1 MGSSSHHRHA
11 RALSGPVDEPNN
23 GAGKDYVDA
32 RAKERVKAISRTTL
46 VAALSNSLL
55 AVGKILCG
63 WFGNS
68 HALIADGVHSV
79 SDLASDLLVYVAGHR
94 AGEAPDAEH
103 PYGHQRFETVA
114 TLILGIFL
122 AAVALGI
129 AWDAAE
135 RLFEP
140 EQLLRPS
147 WWALAAA
154 AGSILVN
161 EALFWYTLFYA
172 KRVRSDMLRAN
183 AWHHRSDAISS
194 IVVLIGIAGTL
205 AGLSY
210 LDAVASVLVAVMIA
224 KIAWDLGREAVSEL
238 VDAGLEPARVG
249 EIRQAI
255 TAIADV
261 RSLHM
266 LRTRTHGGQASADVH
281 VLVDPYISVSEGH
294 MISVLVEKRLKA
306 GFDEISEVI
315 VHIDPED
322 DEARPVRS
330 DLPLRAEALQQL
342 EQLCAGIPEFAER
355 RRVLLHY
362 LHGALEVEILLPL
375 SLATGMDS
383 EAEKLARRIRHAI
396 GKDPV
401 FRQARVYYG

>member
-1 MGSSSHHRHA
+1 MSAIA
-11 RALSGPVDEPNN
+11 RTS
-23 GAGKDYVDA
+23 
-32 RAKERVKAISRTTL
+32 L
-46 VAALSNSLL
+46 VAAISNALL

-79 SDLASDLLVYVAGHR
+79 SDLASDALVYFAGRH

-114 TLILGIFL
+114 TLVLGFFL

-129 AWDAAE
+129 GWDAVE
-135 RLFEP
+135 RLFQP
-140 EQLLRPS
+140 EQLLQPS
-147 WWALAAA
+147 WLALAAA
-154 AGSILVN
+154 GVSILVN
-161 EALFWYTLFYA
+161 EALFWYTLVYA
-172 KRVRSDMLRAN
+172 RRVRSDMLRAN

-210 LDAVASVLVAVMIA
+210 LDAIASVLVAVMIA
-224 KIAWDLGREAVSEL
+224 KISWDLGKEAVGEL
-238 VDAGLEPARVG
+238 VDAGLEPARVR

-255 TAIADV
+255 AGLADV
-261 RSLHM
+261 RDLHM

-281 VLVDPYISVSEGH
+281 ILVDPYISVSEGH
-294 MISVLVEKRLKA
+294 MITVLVEQRLKA
-306 GFDEISEVI
+306 GFDEINEVI

-322 DEARPVRS
+322 DEARPVRA
-330 DLPLRAEALQQL
+330 DLPLRAEALQKL
-342 EQLCAGIPEFAER
+342 EQLCAGIPQFAER

-375 SLATGMDS
+375 GLSTDPGS
-383 EAEKLARRIRHAI
+383 EPEKLASHIRHAI
-396 GKDPV
+396 TKDPV
-401 FRQARVYYG
+401 FRHARVYFG

>member
-1 MGSSSHHRHA
+1 M
-11 RALSGPVDEPNN
+11 
-23 GAGKDYVDA
+23 
-32 RAKERVKAISRTTL
+32 KAIVRTTL
-46 VAALSNSLL
+46 VAAICNTFL
-55 AVGKILCG
+55 AIGKILCG
-63 WFGNS
+63 WLGNS

-79 SDLASDLLVYVAGHR
+79 SDLLSDLLVYFAGRH
-94 AGEAPDAEH
+94 AGEAPDEEH

-129 AWDAAE
+129 AWDAVQ

-140 EQLLRPS
+140 EQLLRPG
-147 WWALAAA
+147 WLALAAA
-154 AGSILVN
+154 AVSILVN

-183 AWHHRSDAISS
+183 AWHHRTDAISS
-194 IVVLIGIAGTL
+194 VVVLIGIAGTL
-205 AGLSY
+205 AGLNY

-224 KIAWDLGREAVSEL
+224 KIAWDLGNEAVGEL

-249 EIRQAI
+249 EIREAI
-255 TAIADV
+255 TGIADV
-261 RSLHM
+261 RDLHM

-322 DEARPVRS
+322 DEIRPVRA
-330 DLPLRAEALQQL
+330 DLPLRAQALQKL

-375 SLATGMDS
+375 TLTAGAGHDP
-383 EAEKLARRIRHAI
+383 EKLASRIRHAI

-401 FRQARVYYG
+401 FRQARVYFG